1 MTNKEKTE
9 LYSNK
14 IKLELSIRLSSAEY
28 MLWIHPLIPH
38 SVFAN
43 QMTFIAPSENAA
55 NTLLSHYG
63 ELFCTVSR
71 SIGLP
76 VDDFVFMTKSQL
88 EKSGDYTEEKENK
101 EEKISEERKNPF
113 VAKYTFE
120 NFVIADN
127 NRFASVAAQTVAQSP
142 GSNAN
147 LLTLNPLYI
156 YGGVG
161 LGKTHLLHAIG
172 NYLFEHNPN
181 MNVIYTTA
189 EKISNDYFAS
199 LNQYSTDK
207 DSYRNFRKKYSQC
220 DVLMVDDVQFMQKK
234 GGLQEVFFHIFND
247 LYINGKQIVLSSDRP
262 PKEINDIEDRL
273 RSRFESGI
281 MTDISAP
288 SLDTRIN
295 IIKKKLSSS
304 NQTLDDDI
312 ICYLAEKVNTNI
324 RELEGALLKI
334 IMLCNLTHR
343 KPTMEIAKEALKE
356 KESEYTEQI
365 DSDKIINYVS
375 DYYRIPASDIIGK
388 KKTKDI
394 VEARMVAIYLVCEML
409 NLPLVS
415 IGQIFGGRDHTTI
428 IYSRDKIAGQI
439 AANKGV
445 SKAVEDI
452 RSAITC
458 G

>member
-1 MTNKEKTE
+1 MTNKEKSE

-14 IKLELSIRLSSAEY
+14 IKLELSIKLSSAEY

-38 SVFAN
+38 SVN
-43 QMTFIAPSENAA
+43 NNRLTFIAPSENAA
-55 NTLLSHYG
+55 NTLNSHYDDV
-63 ELFCTVSR
+63 FVNVAR
-71 SIGLP
+71 SLNVP
-76 VDDFVFMTKSQL
+76 VDEFSFITKEQL
-88 EKSGDYTEEKENK
+88 DKIEGYSEENDNK
-101 EEKISEERKNPF
+101 EEKTEEERKNPF
-113 VAKYTFE
+113 VAKYTFD

-127 NRFASVAAQTVAQSP
+127 NRFASVAAQTVSQNP
-142 GSNAN
+142 GSNDN
-147 LLTLNPLYI
+147 LTLNPLYI

-199 LNQYSTDK
+199 LNQYTTDK
-207 DSYRNFRKKYSQC
+207 DSYRNFRKKYAQC

-281 MTDISAP
+281 MTDISSP

-295 IIKKKLSSS
+295 IIKKKLSAS
-304 NQTLDDDI
+304 NYRLDEDI
-312 ICYLAEKVNTNI
+312 IYFLAEKINTNI
-324 RELEGALLKI
+324 RELEGALLKV
-334 IMLCNLTHR
+334 IMFCNLTHR
-343 KPTMEIAKEALKE
+343 KPTVEIVRETLKE
-356 KESEYTEQI
+356 REKEFTEQI

-394 VEARMVAIYLVCEML
+394 VEARMVAIYLVCDMI

-415 IGQIFGGRDHTTI
+415 IGQIFGGRDHTTV
-428 IYSRDKIAGQI
+428 IYSRDKIAAQI
-439 AANKGV
+439 AANKAV
-445 SKAVEDI
+445 AKAVEDI
-452 RSAITC
+452 RSSIKC